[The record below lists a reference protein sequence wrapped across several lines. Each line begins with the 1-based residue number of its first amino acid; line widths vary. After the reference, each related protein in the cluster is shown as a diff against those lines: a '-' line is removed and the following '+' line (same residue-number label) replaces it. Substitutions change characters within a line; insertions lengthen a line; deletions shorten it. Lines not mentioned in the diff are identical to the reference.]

1 MKVYSGIIM
10 PEIQRMTRWC
20 PIVSSLLHLPTICN
34 HWQIYTNALS
44 GTLRKW
50 RKSGENPEPGV
61 CQAQAG
67 QPSLKKSG
75 SITFHSLTCTWV
87 LTSKDSAVVA
97 AISTPLCVWCDAL
110 SSDDEKKGKKRN
122 GHPEGVSSIAYQL
135 NFEEASQTLVVTII
149 QCRSHL
155 PANHPM
161 GYK

>member
-1 MKVYSGIIM
+1 MVNSTKLLSPEHLKHSQNLFKSNQKDVETSLEIYTPAQVKVYSGIIM

-20 PIVSSLLHLPTICN
+20 PIVSSLLHLPTIYN
-34 HWQIYTNALS
+34 HLQIYTNALS

-87 LTSKDSAVVA
+87 LTSKDSGSSY
-97 AISTPLCVWCDAL
+97 INPSMCV
-110 SSDDEKKGKKRN
+110 
-122 GHPEGVSSIAYQL
+122 
-135 NFEEASQTLVVTII
+135 
-149 QCRSHL
+149 
-155 PANHPM
+155 M
-161 GYK
+161 